1 MHLTKPLGRPKIRVM
16 EPTPTGVLLRETRE
30 AKRLTLGR
38 LASACGKS
46 VQTINAIELGESQN
60 PQLNTVI
67 PIFDAL
73 GLPRQRAYDLL
84 SPPKEA
90 TPRQP
95 PKNGRRPGKA
105 TAST

>member
-1 MHLTKPLGRPKIRVM
+1 MM
-16 EPTPTGVLLRETRE
+16 EPTPTGIVIRERRE
-30 AKRLTLGR
+30 AKGLTLGR
-38 LASACGKS
+38 LSAVCGKS
-46 VQTINAIELGESQN
+46 VQTISAIELGESQN

-95 PKNGRRPGKA
+95 PKNGRRSGKA

>member
-60 PQLNTVI
+60 PQLSTLI
-67 PIFDAL
+67 PIFGAL
-73 GLPRQRAYDLL
+73 GLSLSDEQPAPAKRRA
-84 SPPKEA
+84 KA
-90 TPRQP
+90 
-95 PKNGRRPGKA
+95 A
-105 TAST
+105 TA